1 MHAAAR
7 RLADS
12 PEFRALQAQRSRLS
26 WTLTAL
32 VGASYYGFILM
43 IALAPARFATPLHA
57 GTAVT
62 LGVAWGIA
70 NIVLCIALTGVY
82 VYRANRSFDPRNQQL
97 LDDAQRQDAR

>member
-1 MHAAAR
+1 MHAAAK

-12 PEFRALQAQRSRLS
+12 PEFRALQTQRSRLS
-26 WTLTAL
+26 WALTAV

-43 IALAPARFATPLHA
+43 IALAPVRFATPLHA

-82 VYRANRSFDPRNQQL
+82 VYLANRSFDPRNQQL
-97 LDDAQRQDAR
+97 LDDAQRQDAS